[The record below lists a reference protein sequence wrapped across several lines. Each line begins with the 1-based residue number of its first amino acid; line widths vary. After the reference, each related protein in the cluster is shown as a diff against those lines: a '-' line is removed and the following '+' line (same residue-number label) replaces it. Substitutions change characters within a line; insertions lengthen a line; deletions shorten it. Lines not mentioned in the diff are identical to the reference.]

1 MNIYFIGMI
10 ISFCIY
16 LIIGFFISRKVRN
29 VNDFYVA
36 GRNAP
41 IVLIVGSMIA
51 SYVSTGMF
59 MGDAGEYYSGLFSP
73 MTILATM
80 QVVGYIIGA
89 VFFGRYLRRSEVMTI
104 PEFFGKR
111 FCSENVRRLATITAV
126 ITMTVYLLSVV

>member
-10 ISFCIY
+10 ISFCVY
-16 LIIGFFISRKVRN
+16 LVIGFFISRKVKN
-29 VNDFYVA
+29 ANDYYVA

-41 IVLIVGSMIA
+41 ILLIVGSMIA

-80 QVVGYIIGA
+80 QVSGYIIGA
-89 VFFGRYLRRSEVMTI
+89 VFSADICAGQ
-104 PEFFGKR
+104 K
-111 FCSENVRRLATITAV
+111 
-126 ITMTVYLLSVV
+126 